1 MIIEPTTAEIIFCCV
16 LVIIGLAVVIIAHL
30 PWNDRYDPKGDDP
43 YRYCPR
49 EEDIGG

>member
-1 MIIEPTTAEIIFCCV
+1 MIIEPTTAEVVFWCV
-16 LVIIGLAVVIIAHL
+16 LAGIGLLVLIAASL

-49 EEDIGG
+49 DEDN